1 MRRGCKKTK
10 PSSPRGRKRTC
21 HYWLPGACEP
31 HRARSRYSPWRAQ
44 PGPDPCLGERRLS
57 GRADRR

>member
-1 MRRGCKKTK
+1 MPKR
-10 PSSPRGRKRTC
+10 RKRSC
-21 HYWLPGACEP
+21 HYWLPTACEP
-31 HRARSRYSPWRAQ
+31 HRVRSRYSPWPAQ